1 MYLHSAFNDTYP
13 VILLNLNECKLSI
26 NLIWS
31 KIAINLTG
39 AVIFFIEALNIN
51 KDEWAHHKDG
61 HKPHLINQLISLI
74 IIKTSL

>member
-31 KIAINLTG
+31 QIAINLTG
-39 AVIFFIEALNIN
+39 AVVFFIEALNIN
-51 KDEWAHHKDG
+51 KDEGAHHKDG
-61 HKPHLINQLISLI
+61 HKPHLIHQLISLI
-74 IIKTSL
+74 IIKTAL